1 MWDAGDAYER
11 YVGRW
16 SRPVAVEFLRWLA
29 APPGRTWLDVGCGTG
44 ALTETVLAHA
54 QPASVTG
61 VDPSPGFL
69 DLARQRVEG
78 ATFEVGD
85 ATDLGERQVDVVVS
99 GLVLTFVPDVPRA
112 VAEFARV
119 GSYVGAYLWDYTS
132 GMQMMRLFWDAA
144 KDVDPAAASQDE
156 GLRFGD
162 VSDPDPL
169 RTCWT
174 GAGLRDVEVT
184 GIVVPTVF
192 RDFAD
197 FWEPFEGGTGA
208 APAYA
213 ATLPVEQR
221 DAIRDLLRS
230 RLPQAG
236 PIELT
241 ARAWAVRG
249 TRLA

>member
-1 MWDAGDAYER
+1 MWDGGDAYER

-16 SRPVAVEFLRWLA
+16 SRPVAVEFLRWLDV
-29 APPGRTWLDVGCGTG
+29 PPGRSWLDVGCGTG

-54 QPASVTG
+54 GPSSVVG
-61 VDPSPGFL
+61 VDPSAAFL
-69 DLARQRVEG
+69 ELARQRVSG
-78 ATFEVGD
+78 ATFEVGS
-85 ATDLGERQVDVVVS
+85 AVDLGERQADVVVS
-99 GLVLTFVPDVPRA
+99 GLVLTFVPDVARA

-119 GSYVGAYLWDYTS
+119 GSYVGSYLWDYTS

-144 KDVDPAAASQDE
+144 RDVDPAAAAQDE
-156 GLRFGD
+156 GPRFAD
-162 VSDPDPL
+162 VSDPEAL
-169 RTCWT
+169 HGFWA
-174 GAGLRDVEVT
+174 GAGLSDVAVT

-197 FWEPFEGGTGA
+197 FWEPFEGGIGP

-230 RLPQAG
+230 RLPAEG
-236 PIELT
+236 PISLT

-249 TRLA
+249 SR

>member
-1 MWDAGDAYER
+1 MWDGGDAYER

-16 SRPVAVEFLRWLA
+16 SRPVAREFLRWLDV
-29 APPGRTWLDVGCGTG
+29 PPGRRWLDVGCGTG

-54 QPASVTG
+54 EPASVVG
-61 VDPSPGFL
+61 VDPSAAFL
-69 DLARQRVEG
+69 DLARQRVPG
-78 ATFEVGD
+78 ATFEVGT
-85 ATDLGERQVDVVVS
+85 AVDLGDRTADVVVS
-99 GLVLTFVPDVPRA
+99 GLVLTFVPDVARA

-119 GSYVGAYLWDYTS
+119 APYVGSYLWDYTS

-144 KDVDPAAASQDE
+144 KDVDPAAASHDE
-156 GLRFGD
+156 GLRFGE

-169 RTCWT
+169 RTFWA

-213 ATLPVEQR
+213 ATLPAEQLA
-221 DAIRDLLRS
+221 AIRDLLRS
-230 RLPQAG
+230 RLPQDG

-249 TRLA
+249 VR

>member
-1 MWDAGDAYER
+1 MWDGGDAYER

-29 APPGRTWLDVGCGTG
+29 VPPGRTWLDVGCGTG

-54 QPASVTG
+54 RPSAVTG
-61 VDPSPGFL
+61 VDPSAAFL
-69 DLARQRVEG
+69 ELARQRVPG
-78 ATFEVGD
+78 ARFEVGN
-85 ATDLGERQVDVVVS
+85 AVDLGERQADVVVS
-99 GLVLTFVPDVPRA
+99 GLVLTFVPDVARA

-119 GSYVGAYLWDYTS
+119 APYVGSYLWDYSS

-144 KDVDPAAASQDE
+144 KDVDPAAAAQDE

-169 RTCWT
+169 RTFWT

-213 ATLPVEQR
+213 ATLPPEQR
-221 DAIRDLLRS
+221 AAIRDLLRS
-230 RLPQAG
+230 RLPQDG

-249 TRLA
+249 AR

>member
-16 SRPVAVEFLRWLA
+16 SRPVAVEFLRWLDV
-29 APPGRTWLDVGCGTG
+29 PPGRTWLDVGCGTG

-54 QPASVTG
+54 QPASITG
-61 VDPSPGFL
+61 VDPSSGFL
-69 DLARQRVEG
+69 DLARQRVAG
-78 ATFEVGD
+78 AAFEVGN
-85 ATDLGERQVDVVVS
+85 AMDLGERQVDVVVS

-112 VAEFARV
+112 IAEFARV

-169 RTCWT
+169 RTYWT

-249 TRLA
+249 SR

>member
-16 SRPVAVEFLRWLA
+16 SRPVAVEFLRWLDV
-29 APPGRTWLDVGCGTG
+29 PPGRTWLDVGCGTG

-54 QPASVTG
+54 QPASITG

-78 ATFEVGD
+78 ATFEVGN
-85 ATDLGERQVDVVVS
+85 AMDLGERQVDVVVS

-197 FWEPFEGGTGA
+197 FWEPFEGGAGA

-249 TRLA
+249 SR

>member
-16 SRPVAVEFLRWLA
+16 SRPVAVEFLRWLDV
-29 APPGRTWLDVGCGTG
+29 PPGRTWLDVGCGTG

-54 QPASVTG
+54 QPASITG
-61 VDPSPGFL
+61 IDPSSGFL
-69 DLARQRVEG
+69 DLARQRVKG
-78 ATFEVGD
+78 ATFEVGN
-85 ATDLGERQVDVVVS
+85 AVDLGERQVDVVVS

-112 VAEFARV
+112 IAEFARV

-144 KDVDPAAASQDE
+144 KDVDPAAAAQDE

-169 RTCWT
+169 RTYWK

-230 RLPQAG
+230 RLPQEG

-249 TRLA
+249 SR

>member
-1 MWDAGDAYER
+1 MWDGGDAYER

-16 SRPVAVEFLRWLA
+16 SRPVAVEFLKWLDV
-29 APPGRTWLDVGCGTG
+29 PPGRTWLDVGCGTG
-44 ALTETVLAHA
+44 ALSETVLAHA

-61 VDPSPGFL
+61 VDPSAAFL
-69 DLARQRVEG
+69 ELARQRVSG
-78 ATFEVGD
+78 ATFELGN
-85 ATDLGERQVDVVVS
+85 AMDLGDRAVDVVVS

-119 GSYVGAYLWDYTS
+119 GSHVGSYLWDYAS

-144 KDVDPAAASQDE
+144 TDVDPAAASEDE
-156 GLRFGD
+156 GLRFGE

-169 RTCWT
+169 RTFWT
-174 GAGLRDVEVT
+174 GAGLRDVEVRA
-184 GIVVPTVF
+184 IVVPTVF
-192 RDFAD
+192 RDFDD
-197 FWEPFEGGTGA
+197 FWNPFEGGTGA

-213 ATLPVEQR
+213 ATLPAEQR

-230 RLPQAG
+230 RLPQEG

-249 TRLA
+249 SR

>member
-1 MWDAGDAYER
+1 MWDGGDAYER

-16 SRPVAVEFLRWLA
+16 SRPVAAEFLRWLDV
-29 APPGRTWLDVGCGTG
+29 PPGRTWLDVGCGTG
-44 ALTETVLAHA
+44 ALTETVLAQA
-54 QPASVTG
+54 EPASVTG
-61 VDPSPGFL
+61 VDPSAAFL
-69 DLARQRVEG
+69 DLARQRVSG
-78 ATFEVGD
+78 ATFEVGS
-85 ATDLGERQVDVVVS
+85 ATDLGDRTADVVVS
-99 GLVLTFVPDVPRA
+99 GLVLTFVPDVARA

-119 GSYVGAYLWDYTS
+119 APCVASYLWDYS
-132 GMQMMRLFWDAA
+132 NGMQMMRLFWDAA
-144 KDVDPAAASQDE
+144 KDVDPAAAAKDE

-169 RTCWT
+169 RTFWT
-174 GAGLRDVEVT
+174 GAGLKDVEVT

-197 FWEPFEGGTGA
+197 FWDPFEGGTGA

-213 ATLPVEQR
+213 ATLPAEQR
-221 DAIRDLLRS
+221 AAIRDLLRS
-230 RLPQAG
+230 RLPAQG

-249 TRLA
+249 TR

>member
-16 SRPVAVEFLRWLA
+16 SRPVAVEFLRWLDV
-29 APPGRTWLDVGCGTG
+29 PPGRTWLDVGCGTG
-44 ALTETVLAHA
+44 ALTETVLARA
-54 QPASVTG
+54 QPASITG
-61 VDPSPGFL
+61 IDPSSGFL
-69 DLARQRVEG
+69 DLARQRVKG
-78 ATFEVGD
+78 ATFEVGN
-85 ATDLGERQVDVVVS
+85 AVDLGERQVDVVVS

-112 VAEFARV
+112 IAEFARV

-144 KDVDPAAASQDE
+144 KDVDPAAAAQDE

-169 RTCWT
+169 RTYWK

-230 RLPQAG
+230 RLPQEG

-249 TRLA
+249 SR